1 MISGAH
7 MTNRQFRSMV
17 RREAI
22 KVEVEVQRSRA
33 RPVHLPLCAML
44 KAPRWSLGRNRFR
57 RH

>member
-1 MISGAH
+1 

-44 KAPRWSLGRNRFR
+44 KAPQWSLGRNRFR